1 MAAAS
6 SFRAWL
12 SRLDDEL
19 LVRQAWDE
27 AQQALPLGEEQ
38 ASVQPLALQAEADTQ
53 TLLLLAHNPLVMQLL
68 VDCILPACVHV
79 MGHSNKEWRVAN
91 ALRECVMCERI
102 LALCRGELSGGRPRK
117 RVVAVVGRAHV
128 MPLRSLLMQSAN
140 SYGS

>member
-1 MAAAS
+1 M
-6 SFRAWL
+6 

-38 ASVQPLALQAEADTQ
+38 ASVQPLAMQQAEADTQ
-53 TLLLLAHNPLVMQLL
+53 TLQLLVHNPLAMQLL
-68 VDCILPACVHV
+68 VDSILPASVNV

-91 ALRECVMCERI
+91 ALRECVMSERI
-102 LALCRGELSGGRPRK
+102 LALCRGELPGGRPRR

-128 MPLRSLLMQSAN
+128 RPLRSLLMQSVD
-140 SYGS
+140 SHGS